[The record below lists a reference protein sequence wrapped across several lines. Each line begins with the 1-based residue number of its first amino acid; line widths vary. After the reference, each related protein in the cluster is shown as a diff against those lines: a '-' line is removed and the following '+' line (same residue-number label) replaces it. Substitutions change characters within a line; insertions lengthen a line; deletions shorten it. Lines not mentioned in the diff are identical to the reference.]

1 MKIGSLLVEI
11 CFLQKA
17 LNLCVLEQKVIR
29 EIKSQSEEITK
40 NAGCCTNKEKKKKK
54 DRRWQN
60 EAAESRNYGRKGH
73 GTGCEML

>member
-1 MKIGSLLVEI
+1 M
-11 CFLQKA
+11 QDA
-17 LNLCVLEQKVIR
+17 AQIR
-29 EIKSQSEEITK
+29 K
-40 NAGCCTNKEKKKKK
+40 KEKKR